1 MGGWKRAAFLAK
13 PEPIG
18 GATCVWPT
26 PFTLRKTLNGEWAAN
41 LFPRSPPQVFAPPLL
56 PFRFSPVEVK
66 ESPNPQPNRSP
77 LCPSLPPRPAAQK
90 SFRQPPVACLPT
102 HPAPHLSTD
111 AAPPVSEIGGRHF
124 PHSRRLPRF
133 VLVKRTPAWD
143 RVSGW
148 VQSRCPGV
156 LKALSPSV
164 LVNFARGFWRTSA
177 GVLGFGSGAWKALT
191 PSVLVKRVAPVEV
204 HCPPVFDQ
212 RLGGQCWSGNV
223 SGKRALGFGLAVA
236 GEVRQARQSV
246 LVKSFSGFCNA
257 PLPPFCDPCAGGGLD
272 GWGVF
277 RA

>member
-1 MGGWKRAAFLAK
+1 MGSQPLTPQSSLSFRSTALAL
-13 PEPIG
+13 P
-18 GATCVWPT
+18 
-26 PFTLRKTLNGEWAAN
+26 
-41 LFPRSPPQVFAPPLL
+41 LFPGRSLGKPQSSTNPETPMPLAPATP
-56 PFRFSPVEVK
+56 RRSEKFSPA
-66 ESPNPQPNRSP
+66 
-77 LCPSLPPRPAAQK
+77 PAASLLTQ
-90 SFRQPPVACLPT
+90 
-102 HPAPHLSTD
+102 PAPHLPTD
-111 AAPPVSEIGGRHF
+111 SAPPVSEIGGRHF
-124 PHSRRLPRF
+124 PHSRPLPRF

-148 VQSRCPGV
+148 FQSRCSGV
-156 LKALSPSV
+156 LKALP
-164 LVNFARGFWRTSA
+164 
-177 GVLGFGSGAWKALT
+177 

-257 PLPPFCDPCAGGGLD
+257 PLPPFCDPCAGGRLN